1 MPKTRRQRTRRARRN
16 RPPTPWPIS
25 QDLDRASYMDTP
37 STCLAIV
44 YRPIG
49 VPSQVVYVP
58 PAYIDMPSW
67 PPVQSTNSPGTPSMD
82 ALSALLSNTLSL
94 ASPPSPPREPQG
106 PSRSLPLPPL
116 LSPPRF
122 HLPSFNQCESTPP
135 TEMDAWNQPSGIS
148 SPPSPSPNLAS
159 VPKTSTPPGEKP

>member
-1 MPKTRRQRTRRARRN
+1 GQSLLYGYP
-16 RPPTPWPIS
+16 
-25 QDLDRASYMDTP
+25 
-37 STCLAIV
+37 
-44 YRPIG
+44 
-49 VPSQVVYVP
+49 VYVFGDCVQADWCP
-58 PAYIDMPSW
+58 VSGGLCSW

-122 HLPSFNQCESTPP
+122 HLPSFNQCESTPT